1 MNVDTAEVDSFP
13 AVCSDAPA
21 FNFTYSSRTT
31 SGGVW
36 SGPGIDGTTG
46 EFTPLTAGPGIHTI
60 KYETAGTCPAS
71 DSVQIV
77 VKPRIGV
84 SIDSLS
90 LAFCGTASAQ
100 TAVGNI
106 HLGVGKW
113 EKSIT
118 WPSDW
123 DAGTTIQDSVLTFD
137 PNLVTPNTDSI
148 FYMIDES
155 PFVCGDTATLR
166 IGISSM
172 EVADIDSL
180 PAVCS
185 GDAPFDF
192 TVTGTQGGVWSGI
205 GITDGAQGTFDP
217 ATAGA
222 GVHTIRYQTPGVC
235 FVWDSLT
242 ITVILQEDLTL
253 TGDQTYCGNALPGT
267 ISADKSGGEFLV
279 GWDLAALTIVDDSTR
294 TFDPSLA
301 GGTGIDS
308 IMYGI
313 SGQCGD
319 TTSLV
324 ITIDTVDIPD
334 IDGANESA
342 FCQTDAAATVSLMS
356 TATPGGTWQD
366 LGGGNTTITTAG
378 LFDPSIGQGTYQVEY
393 TTPGTCFAKDTHE
406 ISVVGQIIVD
416 IDATAQDVEYCN
428 NAGNVDLTPFLSGT
442 TSSTTGGWQIT
453 PYVPGGVVSNNQ
465 LVPGALTSG
474 VYSLKYAL
482 GNAGSNCRDSDSV
495 SITILP
501 ILDPTIT
508 PPGADTVCISL
519 GNVQFVNTGDAGG
532 VWSINNGGTIDAS
545 TGDMTLTGGGTYSIT
560 YSLGSTCPVD
570 STVEIVVEE
579 PSDPTISDPGSM
591 CAYDGV
597 LTMTAVD
604 AGGVW
609 SGTGVVNTN
618 QFDPGVNGNAGG
630 TITIT
635 YSFTGICPI
644 DDTQDFVITPVLDPT
659 IDNEP
664 SSDVCVADLTYTF
677 TTNGDA
683 GGSWSSSNGGVIDPV
698 TGEMNLVTTAS
709 SGGGT
714 FNAIYTHSGCFI
726 ADTVSI
732 EITTPGNPSVTGMGP
747 FCENLPVQSQVSLPP
762 TSGGTWS
769 STPVAGAINPTTGVF
784 DPSIAGPGPHLI
796 RYDLAGSCPIYDTTT
811 VIVEDL
817 PDWDLYIPNSIGCEP
832 LETKMIVESQGSPA
846 LTTNWSLSDGFT
858 SSENGADTLT
868 HTFLNDG
875 NYNIGVYVT
884 FANSCEDTL
893 FRTNAITVNPVPNAD
908 FDWGP
913 KNTTVLDPF
922 IQFEN
927 LSTDADDYLW
937 DMGRVSNRETPSPAT
952 SIDVNPF
959 VTYPDPDSSSYWVTL
974 IANNSGCSD
983 TIVKRIWILDNF
995 SVYVPNAFTPDGD
1008 GLNDVFY
1015 PNGKNHDNIEGSSE
1029 YEFMIF
1035 NRWGD
1040 MVWSSGIPYEP
1051 WDGTES
1057 ITNNNVQQDVYVWK
1071 LKVWDNVNS
1080 KLKVMYG
1087 RVSLLR

>member
-1 MNVDTAEVDSFP
+1 LNVDTAEVDSFP
-13 AVCSDAPA
+13 AVCSDTLA
-21 FNFTYSSRTT
+21 FNFTYSSNTT
-31 SGGVW
+31 TGGVW
-36 SGPGIDGTTG
+36 SGPGIDATTG
-46 EFTPLTAGPGIHTI
+46 EFTPSSAGPGIHTI
-60 KYETAGTCPAS
+60 KYTTLGNCPTS

-77 VKPRIGV
+77 VKPRIDV
-84 SIDSLS
+84 SIDSLA

-100 TAVGNI
+100 TAVANL
-106 HLGVGKW
+106 HLGLGKW
-113 EKSIT
+113 EKSSS

-123 DAGTTIQDSVLTFD
+123 DAGLTYDNDSTISFD
-137 PNLVTPNTDSI
+137 PNAVTPNTDSI

-155 PFVCGDTATLR
+155 PLVCGDTATLR

-172 EVADIDSL
+172 ETADIDTVF
-180 PAVCS
+180 AVCS
-185 GDAPFDF
+185 GDSSFDF
-192 TVTGTQGGVWSGI
+192 TVTGTQSGTWSGV
-205 GITDGAQGTFDP
+205 GIIDGAQGTFDP
-217 ATAGA
+217 SAAGP
-222 GVHTIRYQTPGVC
+222 GVHTIRYKTPGVC

-242 ITVILQEDLTL
+242 ITVVLQEDLTL

-267 ISADKSGGEFLV
+267 ISADKSGGTFFG
-279 GWDLAALTIVDDSTR
+279 GWDVGALAIVDDSTR

-313 SGQCGD
+313 AGQCGD

-453 PYVPGGVVSNNQ
+453 PHVPGGVVSNNQ

-677 TTNGDA
+677 TTSGDA

-1071 LKVWDNVNS
+1071 LK
-1080 KLKVMYG
+1080 
-1087 RVSLLR
+1087 